1 MLTIDNQTLNKYS
14 VRAEKLT
21 EAVEKKATETIKKY
35 VFEVTGVS
43 LSDDGEYKI
52 LLKVDANLD
61 TPHADGFIIDAQGN
75 DITITGKT
83 QMAVVYAA
91 FAFAEECLG
100 VKFLTADCEIVPKK
114 DVVKV

>member
-1 MLTIDNQTLNKYS
+1 MLTIDKQTLNKYS

-52 LLKVDANLD
+52 GFRYRNIAESLLRSLKKPFAPEAAR
-61 TPHADGFIIDAQGN
+61 TDG
-75 DITITGKT
+75 
-83 QMAVVYAA
+83 Y
-91 FAFAEECLG
+91 L
-100 VKFLTADCEIVPKK
+100 
-114 DVVKV
+114 